1 MARLLFVDDDKSLL
15 RTNQIYFQRRGHE
28 VLTADGVA
36 RARALLRE
44 HPCDCVIL
52 DILMPG
58 MDGWS
63 ACREMKNLGIP
74 VIFLTSLTE
83 RDCLYRGLSLGADDY
98 MTKPY
103 DLRELELRIAARI
116 RARDSDAGCKTILTY
131 PPLTIDMTS
140 RRVTIND
147 APLALTAYEF
157 DILLLLAQSP
167 GQIFALEEIYQ
178 QVWQLPDLGNTQTVR
193 THLARMRHKLERAC
207 PERKFVDLSWGRGF
221 FFQGDEK
228 EETPYTNPQ

>member
-1 MARLLFVDDDKSLL
+1 MAQLLFVDDDRSLL
-15 RTNQIYFQRRGHE
+15 RTNQIYFERRGYR
-28 VLTADGVA
+28 VLTADCVSAA
-36 RARALLRE
+36 RELLRSY
-44 HPCDCVIL
+44 PCDCVIL
-52 DILMPG
+52 DILMPES
-58 MDGWS
+58 DGWS
-63 ACREMKNLGIP
+63 ACREIKNLGIP

-83 RDCLYRGLSLGADDY
+83 RDCLYRGLTLGADDY

-103 DLRELELRIAARI
+103 DLRELELRIAAHI
-116 RARDSDAGCKTILTY
+116 RARDPDAGCKAILSY
-131 PPLTIDMTS
+131 PPLTIDITS
-140 RRVTIND
+140 RKATVNG

-167 GQIFALEEIYQ
+167 GQIFTLEEIYG

-207 PERKFVDLSWGRGF
+207 PDRKFVDLSWGRGF

-228 EETPYTNPQ
+228 EETP

>member
-1 MARLLFVDDDKSLL
+1 MARLLFVDDDLSLL
-15 RTNQIYFQRRGHE
+15 RTNQIYFERRGHE
-28 VLTADGVA
+28 VLTADCVS
-36 RARALLRE
+36 RARELLLS
-44 HPCDCVIL
+44 HACDCVIL

-63 ACREMKNLGIP
+63 ACREIKSLGIP

-83 RDCLYRGLSLGADDY
+83 RDCLYRGLTLGADDY

-116 RARDSDAGCKTILTY
+116 RARDPDNRCKTILTY
-131 PPLTIDMTS
+131 PPLTIDITG
-140 RRVTIND
+140 RKAAVNG

-157 DILLLLAQSP
+157 DILVLLAQSP
-167 GQIFALEEIYQ
+167 GQIFSLEEIYA

-207 PERKFVDLSWGRGF
+207 PGRKFVDLSWGRGF

-228 EETPYTNPQ
+228 EETP